1 MDDAFVAFV
10 IFSGTGALSC
20 SSTPSLSNNTLLTT
34 NKLDSYLQAFL
45 PAEVAADNSRNQQ
58 QQRDFQ
64 GTAPGP
70 SVSRDTA
77 HPPQVDGIATDRSI
91 YGCSLET
98 SDAPSSTSRANNLAR
113 QLIGSGAAVGMACAS
128 IAAFFIVLQPG
139 IFTFDQEVVA
149 TMRSLAPLV
158 CGCISTLG
166 VMCAMEGMLLATK
179 DLRFLSTFYS
189 VNSVT
194 MVLGFVAVESLGL
207 GLSAA
212 WQCMLAFQVCRIVVF
227 AARFLSQWKS
237 KSVVPA
243 V

>member
-1 MDDAFVAFV
+1 M
-10 IFSGTGALSC
+10 GALYC
-20 SSTPSLSNNTLLTT
+20 TAPFAISLSNTLLTT
-34 NKLDSYLQAFL
+34 NNSDSCVQAFL
-45 PAEVAADNSRNQQ
+45 PAEVAADSSRNR
-58 QQRDFQ
+58 QQRDDDSQ
-64 GTAPGP
+64 RPSSHPGP
-70 SVSRDTA
+70 SGSNRDTA
-77 HPPQVDGIATDRSI
+77 HPSQVGENATNGSDD
-91 YGCSLET
+91 GCSRKI
-98 SDAPSSTSRANNLAR
+98 SDAPSRSRANNLAR

-139 IFTFDQEVVA
+139 IFTSDKEVVA
-149 TMRSLAPLV
+149 MMRSLAPLV

-179 DLRFLSTFYS
+179 DLRFLSNFYS

-227 AARFLSQWKS
+227 AARFLSQWQSS
-237 KSVVPA
+237 KSAVP